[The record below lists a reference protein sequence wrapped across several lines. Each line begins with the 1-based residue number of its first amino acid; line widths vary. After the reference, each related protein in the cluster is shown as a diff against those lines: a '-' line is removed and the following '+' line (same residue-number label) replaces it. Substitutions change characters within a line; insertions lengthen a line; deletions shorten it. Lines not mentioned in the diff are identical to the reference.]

1 MKNHLEIASEEHL
14 SKTWSQLLMTTERL
28 NKLEGVEGQIEELK
42 TNKESMKGLLE
53 KNSREINDL
62 RLSEKKLEVEN
73 LKMQMEVAE
82 LRRHLEEVKL
92 TAANDQEEINSLK
105 RLVLTIQT
113 KYQAME
119 EKQPLQ
125 PTSQLN
131 SKLARLSGRWVREFL
146 QHQYFSE
153 SYFSE
158 FFFQDR

>member
-105 RLVLTIQT
+105 RLVLTI
-113 KYQAME
+113 
-119 EKQPLQ
+119 
-125 PTSQLN
+125 
-131 SKLARLSGRWVREFL
+131 
-146 QHQYFSE
+146 
-153 SYFSE
+153 
-158 FFFQDR
+158 

>member
-1 MKNHLEIASEEHL
+1 MKDHLEIASEEHL

-42 TNKESMKGLLE
+42 TDKESMKGLLD

-92 TAANDQEEINSLK
+92 SAANDEVEIDSLK

-113 KYQAME
+113 NYQAME
-119 EKQPLQ
+119 EKQPPQ

-131 SKLARLSGRWVREFL
+131 STLAKLSVRCVREFL
-146 QHQYFSE
+146 QH
-153 SYFSE
+153 
-158 FFFQDR
+158 